1 LNGLCSRFLLNV
13 PKEELESFERILFL
27 LEQAHWFYEDNSVEH
42 NPNLKSLSFKDFTS
56 LMFKSC
62 TALRPYIAHLDDIY
76 KDFNNYKFRVPV
88 SGAIILDDT
97 YERVL
102 EETGCDVSTLLNLD
116 DYIEVSIG
124 QQKVRLYI
132 ITGVKR
138 DTVFA
143 PQTKKEISEISWHRI
158 DDLLPASD
166 DAVSRGVNGMKLYM
180 VAPFLTSVSSA
191 TFYFL
196 YFLGRCCTVWKAKNS
211 SSGGGPVENPVPRA
225 GSDAQHADNRPG
237 RSFRTFSGT
246 NVWDVL
252 PVLDAMATLVR
263 PPALHICAV
272 SGGAGA
278 GKEKWSQ
285 RSWWGGNKPSL
296 PRQPR
301 QSGGNGGRGGGGGGG
316 GGALDQVLGVLRR
329 DGEFLQAAAGAPL
342 RDVFWLR
349 FLEKKQQQRKQPKPK
364 PKPAQQQYEQVEVE
378 ELPHEAPAFPP
389 PAYPPALN
397 LYINYY
403 SAILTTPLP
412 QNYDP
417 DLLAQYFASRPHI
430 LAFRAIQILFT
441 FVSAVVKMQ
450 ISKRAQLT
458 TDATYSSG
466 KSSNG
471 FNDTQYMVGQLLKET
486 FLDLGPTFVKVGQSL
501 STRPDIIGS
510 EICEALGELHERVP
524 PFPSEDAMKIIE
536 EEFECPVSHIFSY
549 ISDEPVAAASFG
561 QVYQGRTVDGDLVAI
576 KLAFIRKI
584 AKRRSNI
591 SLYADELGRGFVGEL
606 DYNIEAANATKFL
619 EVHSRYPFML
629 VPKVL
634 RQLTRKRVLTMEW
647 VAGENPKELLSL
659 SKGVSENVTE
669 ASEKQKLEA
678 KSRLLDLVNKGVEAS
693 LVQLLETGLL
703 HADPHPGNLRYT
715 PEGRVGFLDFGL
727 LCMMER
733 KHQRAMLA
741 SIVHIVNGDWASL
754 VYDLTDMDVVPPN
767 TNLRRV
773 TMVLGKIWSVAFK
786 YHFRMP
792 PYYTLVLRSLASLEG
807 LAVAADETFKTFQA
821 AYPYVVRKLLSDNSL
836 ATRRLLNQA
845 IFNKKKEFQWQKIA
859 TFLKLASAR
868 SNFKYISG
876 ALPEPDT
883 EDVNVASLV
892 EISGSSSLDCAT
904 ATPERAVHTANLC
917 VRLLLSKDSVV
928 IRRLIMTA
936 NAKSLARD
944 LISRDALMFRV
955 LLSKV
960 IADVVCQWMLNFTGL
975 NRVTET
981 RIQTPMAAGKNEGH
995 LMMSEES
1002 STLVALEAAVRDRRM
1017 QLIFSKFVREL
1028 REEPVLMVRVGWN
1041 MFVISVT
1048 SAAVGLHRFMVFL
1061 SEEYLPTLPPP
1072 VPSPRLVQIQ
1082 TL

>member
-1 LNGLCSRFLLNV
+1 
-13 PKEELESFERILFL
+13 
-27 LEQAHWFYEDNSVEH
+27 
-42 NPNLKSLSFKDFTS
+42 
-56 LMFKSC
+56 
-62 TALRPYIAHLDDIY
+62 
-76 KDFNNYKFRVPV
+76 
-88 SGAIILDDT
+88 
-97 YERVL
+97 
-102 EETGCDVSTLLNLD
+102 
-116 DYIEVSIG
+116 
-124 QQKVRLYI
+124 
-132 ITGVKR
+132 
-138 DTVFA
+138 
-143 PQTKKEISEISWHRI
+143 
-158 DDLLPASD
+158 
-166 DAVSRGVNGMKLYM
+166 
-180 VAPFLTSVSSA
+180 
-191 TFYFL
+191 
-196 YFLGRCCTVWKAKNS
+196 
-211 SSGGGPVENPVPRA
+211 
-225 GSDAQHADNRPG
+225 
-237 RSFRTFSGT
+237 
-246 NVWDVL
+246 
-252 PVLDAMATLVR
+252 MATLLR

-272 SGGAGA
+272 SGAGG
-278 GKEKWSQ
+278 GKEKWAPQPQ

-316 GGALDQVLGVLRR
+316 ALDQVLGVLRR
-329 DGEFLQAAAGAPL
+329 DGEFFQATAGAPL

-349 FLEKKQQQRKQPKPK
+349 FLEKKQKQPKPV
-364 PKPAQQQYEQVEVE
+364 PKPAQQQQMLQEEEVEVE
-378 ELPHEAPAFPP
+378 ELPREAPAFPP
-389 PAYPPALN
+389 PAYPTGLSCVELMAADFQALKVYAGSARHSLARRFLRSKEQSKSQQQPKPKPQEQQKEQQQILQPPAFPPPSYPPGLSCME
-397 LYINYY
+397 LMMADLEALKIYINYY
-403 SAILTTPLP
+403 STILTTPLP
-412 QNYDP
+412 QHYDP
-417 DLLAQYFASRPHI
+417 DLLAQYFASRPHV
-430 LAFRAIQILFT
+430 LAFRTIQILFA

-450 ISKRAQLT
+450 ISKRSQLT
-458 TDATYSSG
+458 AEATYSSG
-466 KSSNG
+466 NSSN
-471 FNDTQYMVGQLLKET
+471 NLDASQYMVGQLLKEM

-510 EICEALGELHERVP
+510 EFCEALAELHERVP
-524 PFPSEDAMKIIE
+524 PFPREDAMKIIE
-536 EEFECPVSHIFSY
+536 GEFECPVSHIFSY

-561 QVYQGRTVDGDLVAI
+561 QVYQGRTVDGALVAI
-576 KLAFIRKI
+576 KVQRPNLLPSVLRDIYILRLGLAFIRKV
-584 AKRRSNI
+584 ANRRSNI

-634 RQLTRKRVLTMEW
+634 KQLTRKRVLTMEW

-659 SKGVSENVTE
+659 TKGVSEKVPE

-741 SIVHIVNGDWASL
+741 SIIHIVNGDWSSL
-754 VYDLTDMDVVPPN
+754 VYDLTEMDVVPPN

-773 TMVLGKIWSVAFK
+773 TMELEDALGEVTFEEGIPEIKFSKVLGKIWSVAFK

-821 AYPYVVRKLLSDNSL
+821 AYPYVVRKLLSNNSL

-845 IFNKKKEFQWQKIA
+845 IFNKKKEFQWQKISA
-859 TFLKLASAR
+859 FLKSASAR
-868 SNFKYISG
+868 SNFKYIGG
-876 ALPEPDT
+876 ALPVPDT
-883 EDVNVASLV
+883 KDVNVDRLV
-892 EISGSSSLDCAT
+892 EISGSFSLDRAT
-904 ATPERAVHTANLC
+904 ATPERALHTANLC
-917 VRLLLSKDSVV
+917 VRLLLSKDSAV

-960 IADVVCQWMLNFTGL
+960 IADVVCQWMLNVTGL
-975 NRVTET
+975 KRVAE
-981 RIQTPMAAGKNEGH
+981 NDGH
-995 LMMSEES
+995 LVLSEES
-1002 STLVALEAAVRDRRM
+1002 STMVALQAVVRDRRM
-1017 QLIFSKFVREL
+1017 QVIFSKFVREL
-1028 REEPVLMVRVGWN
+1028 REEPVLMVRVSWN

-1061 SEEYLPTLPPP
+1061 SEKYLPTPPPP
-1072 VPSPRLVQIQ
+1072 VPPPRQVQIQ